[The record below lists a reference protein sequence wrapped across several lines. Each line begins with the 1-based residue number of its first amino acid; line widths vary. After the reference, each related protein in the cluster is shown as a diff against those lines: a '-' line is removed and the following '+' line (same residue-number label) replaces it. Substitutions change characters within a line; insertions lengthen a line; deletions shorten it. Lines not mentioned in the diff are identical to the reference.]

1 MTNWTFACK
10 LFLSGSDTAD
20 ARSATICGV
29 KMAGSK
35 TGSGSVIR
43 LSRKICK
50 LVAIYGVGDLS
61 TKATPAFSTA
71 IAALVA
77 ACMAFEA
84 LDDQP
89 GQIDSTEPIRAGED
103 QE

>member
-1 MTNWTFACK
+1 M
-10 LFLSGSDTAD
+10 FLSGSGTVEREAQPL
-20 ARSATICGV
+20 CGV